1 MIDFTELINAQRKNR
16 GIVGS
21 RNRKVADIIDHRV
34 NIEEAKAKVEE
45 IISRG
50 RNKRKHDKGDE
61 HE

>member
-1 MIDFTELINAQRKNR
+1 MIDLTELINAQRKNR

-45 IISRG
+45 IINNG
-50 RNKRKHDKGDE
+50 RNKRKRNKGGDNE
-61 HE
+61 